1 MHDAAGHLAIV
12 VGAGVAAYAMALAVG
27 FDSKAPT
34 APAEATAVVI
44 VPPRPVPAAAPAP
57 IKPPVPQPAVAP
69 MPRDGQG
76 SQGSIAR
83 QLQGEL
89 KRVGCY
95 NGELNGVWTTSTRL
109 AMQNFTERVN
119 ARLPIDKP
127 DYILLSLVQS
137 QQKRVC
143 EGPETADAGP
153 ARTPPAAT
161 VAPPAVAAVAPRLVA
176 PPVQAARPPAKI
188 ERESSAPVNSSA
200 QPPPLAPAPVLA
212 VRAAP
217 PEDAERLARNGEP
230 IPPAGVYERRGRRAV
245 RRGTWQ
251 QVYARSVFRSLQ
263 QAAKSLPLPLQ

>member
-1 MHDAAGHLAIV
+1 MHDAVGHLAIV

-34 APAEATAVVI
+34 APAEATAVVV

-57 IKPPVPQPAVAP
+57 IKPPVPQPAIAP
-69 MPRDGQG
+69 APRDG
-76 SQGSIAR
+76 QGSIAR

-95 NGELNGVWTTSTRL
+95 DGELSGVWTTSTRL

-119 ARLPIDKP
+119 AKLPIDKP
-127 DYILLSLVQS
+127 DYILLALVQS
-137 QQKRVC
+137 QQRRVC
-143 EGPETADAGP
+143 EGPETADSGP

-176 PPVQAARPPAKI
+176 PPVEAVRSPAPARVERQAA
-188 ERESSAPVNSSA
+188 APVNSSA
-200 QPPPLAPAPVLA
+200 QPPPLAPAPVPA